1 MISGNS
7 ATNPPVLIV
16 FGLENY
22 RYSITKGTYHLSE
35 LTSCQLP
42 VKLIRTFQLLIRRLL
57 IKTGSGGRV
66 LISVLLSRR

>member
-22 RYSITKGTYHLSE
+22 RYSITKGIYH
-35 LTSCQLP
+35 
-42 VKLIRTFQLLIRRLL
+42 
-57 IKTGSGGRV
+57 
-66 LISVLLSRR
+66 

>member
-42 VKLIRTFQLLIRRLL
+42 VANQNFPAVNQTTINQN
-57 IKTGSGGRV
+57 RV
-66 LISVLLSRR
+66 WRKGPDWCSP

>member
-1 MISGNS
+1 MICCMISGNS

-16 FGLENY
+16 FALENY

-42 VKLIRTFQLLIRRLL
+42 VANQNFPAVDQTTINQN
-57 IKTGSGGRV
+57 RV
-66 LISVLLSRR
+66 WRKVLD

>member
-7 ATNPPVLIV
+7 TTNPPVLIV

-42 VKLIRTFQLLIRRLL
+42 VANQNFPAVNQTTINQN
-57 IKTGSGGRV
+57 RV
-66 LISVLLSRR
+66 WRKGPD

>member
-1 MISGNS
+1 MICAWFQ
-7 ATNPPVLIV
+7 ATVQLIHQFLFF

-42 VKLIRTFQLLIRRLL
+42 VANQNFPAVNQTTINQN
-57 IKTGSGGRV
+57 RV
-66 LISVLLSRR
+66 WRKGPD

>member
-22 RYSITKGTYHLSE
+22 RYSITKGTYHFVR
-35 LTSCQLP
+35 THQLP
-42 VKLIRTFQLLIRRLL
+42 AA
-57 IKTGSGGRV
+57 S
-66 LISVLLSRR
+66 S